1 MKVISLQ
8 ELKKEFAQLPPEEL
22 VELCIALA
30 KYKKDNKEYA
40 GYLLFESH
48 NKKLFIKE
56 IKKEVDTKMDE
67 LKQQP
72 NLYYVKK
79 GLRAI
84 LRQIIKYSKYL
95 NDKTLT
101 AELHIYFCS
110 KLKESGIPNK
120 KSTRLV
126 NLYAQQLKKINALIV
141 TFHEDLQ
148 ADYLNDLERIS
159 E

>member
-1 MKVISLQ
+1 
-8 ELKKEFAQLPPEEL
+8 
-22 VELCIALA
+22 
-30 KYKKDNKEYA
+30 
-40 GYLLFESH
+40 
-48 NKKLFIKE
+48 IKE

-95 NDKTLT
+95 NDKSLT

-110 KLKESGIPNK
+110 KLKESGIPYHR
-120 KSTRLV
+120 SPRLV

-148 ADYLNDLERIS
+148 QDYLSDLERIS